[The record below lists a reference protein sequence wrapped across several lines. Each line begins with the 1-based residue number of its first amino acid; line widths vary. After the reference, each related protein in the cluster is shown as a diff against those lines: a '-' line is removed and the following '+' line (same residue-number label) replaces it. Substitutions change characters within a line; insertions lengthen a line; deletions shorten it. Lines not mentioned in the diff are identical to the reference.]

1 MRNLLVAFLAAF
13 FALGAASAAEACPYS
28 HDKKQTEASEDTKTS

>member
-1 MRNLLVAFLAAF
+1 MRNLLAVVLAAF
-13 FALGAASAAEACPYS
+13 FALGAVSAADACPYS